1 MRLRS
6 FAASYTEPSDSA
18 QALKVELRAAPR
30 GRPQLWTPARGRIHL

>member
-30 GRPQLWTPARGRIHL
+30 AALNSERPHAGAYI